1 MKVHNGSAEDVG
13 GERKDAANLPYV
25 TEDFWWKA
33 VDDALI

>member
-1 MKVHNGSAEDVG
+1 MKVHNGRTQDV